1 MLLPEGTKITE
12 PDLSASFIPAHK
24 STMIL
29 FLERVY
35 GITESQLFIRIL
47 ELGLLPDMKA
57 SAQLDTV
64 SCKIFQD
71 SLNNV

>member
-1 MLLPEGTKITE
+1 MLLLEGTKITE
-12 PDLSASFIPAHK
+12 PDLSASFIPDHK
-24 STMIL
+24 SAMIL

-71 SLNNV
+71 SLNKV